1 MNDQLH
7 VIFGTGPV
15 GRAVMEV
22 LVAKGYRVR
31 MVNRSG
37 RADVPAGVETVKA
50 DLLNGIGVNEAAS
63 GASVVYQCAN
73 PPYDKWPE
81 QFPELQRSVL
91 SAAAGA
97 NAKLVIADNLYMYG
111 DTNGKPMTEDL
122 PYHAKTR
129 KGTVRA
135 QMALDALQ
143 AHRDGKLKV
152 AIARGSD
159 FFGPHVFASAM
170 GERQFGFAVSGK
182 KVSLIGNI
190 DVPHTFT
197 YIKDFGAALVTLAEH
212 EDAFG
217 QVWHVPSAP
226 AISQREFI
234 KKVFQEFPMTPV
246 YSSMGKMMLMMGGL
260 FIPAARESV
269 EMMYEFEKPFVMD
282 STKFEKRFGV
292 SAVSTDNAVRE
303 TVQWYLHHGK

>member
-1 MNDQLH
+1 MDSQLH

-22 LVAKGYRVR
+22 LVTKGYRVR
-31 MVNRSG
+31 MVNRLG
-37 RADVPAGVETVKA
+37 RADVPSGVAVVA
-50 DLLNGIGVNEAAS
+50 ANLLNGTGVNEAAA

-73 PPYDKWPE
+73 PAYDKWPE
-81 QFPELQRSVL
+81 QFPGLQRSVL
-91 SAAAGA
+91 NAAAGA
-97 NAKLVIADNLYMYG
+97 KAKLVIADNLYMYG
-111 DTNGKPMTEDL
+111 DTDGAPLTEDL
-122 PYHAKTR
+122 PYNAKTR

-135 QMALDALQ
+135 KMALDALQ
-143 AHRDGKLKV
+143 AHRDGRLKV
-152 AIARGSD
+152 VIARGSD

-182 KVSLIGNI
+182 KASLIGNI

-212 EDAFG
+212 DDVFG

-226 AISQREFI
+226 AVSQREFI
-234 KKVFQEFPMTPV
+234 LKIFQELKMKPE
-246 YSSMGKMMLMMGGL
+246 YNSMGKLMLMMGGL

-269 EMMYEFEKPFVMD
+269 EMLYEFEKPFVMD

-292 SAVSTDNAVRE
+292 TAVSTDNAVRE
-303 TVQWYLHHGK
+303 TVQWYRHHTK